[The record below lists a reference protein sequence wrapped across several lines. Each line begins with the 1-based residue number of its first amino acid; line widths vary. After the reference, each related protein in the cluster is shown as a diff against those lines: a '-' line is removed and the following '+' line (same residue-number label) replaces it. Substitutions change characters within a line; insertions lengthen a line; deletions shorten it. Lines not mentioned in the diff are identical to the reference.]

1 MTTTLRFG
9 SALSVIALATTLGG
23 CAGLGGKSARSS
35 VIQDTSKVG
44 LAMRA
49 QLAMAGKD
57 YPAAINFAEQAAEHS
72 PKSAEM
78 RTLLGNIYFAA
89 GRFASAEG
97 AYRDSL
103 SLQSE
108 QPQVVLRLAL
118 VQIAQGRKAEA
129 VNFLNSARASLDAS
143 DYGLALALAGRVDE
157 AVAVLQDRAR
167 AVDADSQVRQ
177 NLALALA
184 LSGDWANA
192 RIIASQDLS
201 PEAVDARIQQWMA
214 FVQPTSASSQVAA
227 LVGVTPAAVDPGQP
241 VRLALNAPV
250 QAPAVAVAEA
260 APAASPA
267 YDVAALQPA
276 DVSGIAVADAAA
288 IPTTNVSPGSVPSA
302 AAPAAPIAP
311 AADDYVAAKP
321 AFLRAAAVE
330 SKRPLARSAGKL
342 AAKKLIKAS
351 APRGNGNSAAVVQL
365 GAYGSPE
372 RVSQAWDSVAKKYTA
387 LRAYTPMS
395 ARFASSKGNVY
406 RLSVKGFSSVREA
419 QGMCSALK
427 KAGGSCF
434 VRAVAGDAPVQMAS
448 R

>member
-57 YPAAINFAEQAAEHS
+57 YPAAVNYAEQAAEHS

-78 RTLLGNIYFAA
+78 RALLGNVYFAA

-103 SLQSE
+103 SLQAQ

-118 VQIAQGRKAEA
+118 VQIAQGRKDDA
-129 VNFLNSARASLDAS
+129 VNFLNAARASLDAS
-143 DYGLALALAGRVDE
+143 DYGLALALAGRTGE

-167 AVDADSQVRQ
+167 QVDADSQVRQ

-184 LSGDWANA
+184 LAGDWTNA
-192 RIIASQDLS
+192 RIIASQDLA
-201 PEAVDARIQQWMA
+201 PDAVDARIQQWMT

-227 LVGVTPAAVDPGQP
+227 LVGVTPAASDPGQP

-250 QAPAVAVAEA
+250 AAPAVAVAEA
-260 APAASPA
+260 APVAPPA

-276 DVSGIAVADAAA
+276 EVSGIAVADAAP
-288 IPTTNVSPGSVPSA
+288 IPTTNVIPGSVPVASA
-302 AAPAAPIAP
+302 AAPEA
-311 AADDYVAAKP
+311 YVALKP
-321 AFLRAAAVE
+321 AFIRAAAVQ
-330 SKRPLARSAGKL
+330 SKKPLDRAAGKL
-342 AAKKLIKAS
+342 AARKLVQKAS
-351 APRGNGNSAAVVQL
+351 ASRATGNSAAVVQL

-372 RVSQAWDSVAKKYTA
+372 RVSQAWDSVAKRYTA

-395 ARFASSKGNVY
+395 ARFASTQGTVY

-419 QGMCSALK
+419 QGLCAALK
-427 KAGGSCF
+427 KAGGKCF
-434 VRAVAGDAPVQMAS
+434 VRGVAGDAPVQMAS